1 MFITLTE
8 GLLYYLSIL
17 YSYIF
22 QGKKWA
28 YDSCPDID
36 ECKLG
41 LDDCDPN
48 ATCVNIPGSFE
59 CHCNKGNKF
68 ALKV

>member
-1 MFITLTE
+1 MFQDKE
-8 GLLYYLSIL
+8 
-17 YSYIF
+17 
-22 QGKKWA
+22 WA

-36 ECKLG
+36 ECKLN

-59 CHCNKGNKF
+59 CHCKKGRKL
-68 ALKV
+68 ALKKLDQSIHTLLYASHI